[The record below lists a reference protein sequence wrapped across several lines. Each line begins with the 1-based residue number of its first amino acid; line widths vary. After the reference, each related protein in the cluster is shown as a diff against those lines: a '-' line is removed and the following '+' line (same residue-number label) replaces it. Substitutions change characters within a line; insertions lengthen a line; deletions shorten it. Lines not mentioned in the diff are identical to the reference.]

1 MMIFIS
7 DNGKW
12 MMENSIELSSD
23 GTFDSVN
30 SSGIFEQIYVILGIE
45 PCFYSIFPVS
55 NGFYR

>member
-1 MMIFIS
+1 MFQVMMIFIS

-30 SSGIFEQIYVILGIE
+30 SSGIFEQIYVILGIA
-45 PCFYSIFPVS
+45 PCFL
-55 NGFYR
+55 

>member
-23 GTFDSVN
+23 GTFDTVH
-30 SSGIFEQIYVILGIE
+30 GCGFFEQIYVFLGIYT
-45 PCFYSIFPVS
+45 FVYNLLD
-55 NGFYR
+55 NGIVLN